1 MFHSFNILFCCA
13 SLVPCGCGDWNW
25 PSATTMMKP
34 LLSTLI
40 IGETVANKFAETGAF
55 VSRVIEWVIN
65 ESPIQSAI
73 LAAAPHVALNGL
85 KRIKPEDG
93 ITVEINV
100 IKEDNGDYYSASLN
114 LPSWHYKRTMYIHT
128 GLFR

>member
-1 MFHSFNILFCCA
+1 M
-13 SLVPCGCGDWNW
+13 
-25 PSATTMMKP
+25 
-34 LLSTLI
+34 
-40 IGETVANKFAETGAF
+40 ANKFAETGAF

-65 ESPIQSAI
+65 ESPIQSAMYFYQYSRCFI
-73 LAAAPHVALNGL
+73 VQILTQTSLAAAPHVALNGL
-85 KRIKPEDG
+85 KRIKLEDG

>member
-1 MFHSFNILFCCA
+1 M
-13 SLVPCGCGDWNW
+13 
-25 PSATTMMKP
+25 
-34 LLSTLI
+34 
-40 IGETVANKFAETGAF
+40 ANKFAETGAF

-65 ESPIQSAI
+65 ESPIQSAMYVYQYSRYFI
-73 LAAAPHVALNGL
+73 VQILTQTSLAAAPHVALNGL
-85 KRIKPEDG
+85 KRIKLEDG

-128 GLFR
+128 GLFRWSE